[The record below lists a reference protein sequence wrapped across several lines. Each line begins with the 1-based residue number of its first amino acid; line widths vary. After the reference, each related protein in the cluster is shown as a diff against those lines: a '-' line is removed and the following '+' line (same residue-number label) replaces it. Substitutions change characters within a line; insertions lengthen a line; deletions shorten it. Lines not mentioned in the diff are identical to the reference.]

1 MTTLIFHSLLREY
14 VLFLQHGEP
23 QLKEAYCKVGLQQN
37 SSLFDPEIIFS
48 YSSYISDLFYTDE
61 IKPNRPE
68 ITKLYNVFTLTVTV
82 TKVGCSWLV
91 SFLPKNRADKSNVP
105 FNWSR

>member
-68 ITKLYNVFTLTVTV
+68 ITKLYNVFT
-82 TKVGCSWLV
+82 
-91 SFLPKNRADKSNVP
+91 F
-105 FNWSR
+105 